1 MWGHVRVINIRVMKT
16 WRQARTLSLLF
27 SLAHTLV
34 ASCSAVV
41 TILIERTHFAAA
53 TQGDT
58 ECRRLQ
64 IIWQQREL
72 YFTNVQGR
80 NKKEITP
87 SRSCFEAFVWKL
99 LWHSGNK
106 SRLGWQSWGQL
117 IWFWPILS
125 HQDSSKMRTQI
136 TVPFSV
142 WSHELLTH

>member
-80 NKKEITP
+80 NKKEITQ

-99 LWHSGNK
+99 LWYSGNK

-142 WSHELLTH
+142 SSHELLTH